1 MLKDKFGRIIDYIR
15 ISVTDRCNLRCIYCM
30 PEEGIKFKD
39 MGEILTYEDI
49 VLFLERASSLGI
61 KKVRLTGGEPLV
73 RRDIEKLIEMIK
85 NVEGIREICLT
96 TNGTLLKKKA
106 YSLYNAGI
114 NRITVSLDSLDER
127 KYRYITRLGN
137 VKDVLEGLK
146 KIKDMGFKHTKIN
159 TVVMKGINDDET
171 IKLLEFALS
180 MDMEIRF
187 IEYMPTKYDR
197 GRNYFIS
204 NEEIKKK
211 IKEKYQLEISSYH
224 SNGPAEYFKIKNNF
238 VGFISPL
245 SKNFCKYCNR
255 IRLSSDGFIIPCLG
269 HDIRINV
276 RDALRKQNIE
286 EIDSI
291 IKHAVSMKPKQHAML
306 RESISESMSY
316 MGG

>member
-39 MGEILTYEDI
+39 MREILTYEDI
-49 VLFLERASSLGI
+49 VLFLKRASSLGI

-73 RRDIEKLIEMIK
+73 RRDIEKLIKMAKNIDGIK
-85 NVEGIREICLT
+85 EVCLT
-96 TNGTLLKKKA
+96 TNGTLLKEKA
-106 YSLYNAGI
+106 HSLYDAGV
-114 NRITVSLDSLDER
+114 NRMTVSLDSLDER
-127 KYRYITRLGN
+127 KYRLITRLGN
-137 VKDVLEGLK
+137 VKDVLEGLRE
-146 KIKDMGFKHTKIN
+146 IKDIGFKHTKIN
-159 TVVMKGINDDET
+159 TVVMKGINDDEI
-171 IKLLEFALS
+171 IKLLEFALFL
-180 MDMEIRF
+180 DMEIRF

-211 IKEKYQLEISSYH
+211 IKEKYHLEISSYH
-224 SNGPAEYFKIKNNF
+224 SNGPAEYFKIRNSF

-269 HDIRINV
+269 HDIRIKV
-276 RDALRKQNIE
+276 RDALRKRNIE

-291 IKHAVSMKPKQHAML
+291 IENAVSMKPKQHAML

>member
-1 MLKDKFGRIIDYIR
+1 
-15 ISVTDRCNLRCIYCM
+15 M

-39 MGEILTYEDI
+39 MREILTYEDI
-49 VLFLERASSLGI
+49 VLFLKRASSLGI

-73 RRDIEKLIEMIK
+73 RRDIEKLIKMVRNIDGIK
-85 NVEGIREICLT
+85 EVCLT
-96 TNGTLLKKKA
+96 TNGTLLKEKA
-106 YSLYNAGI
+106 YSLYDAGV
-114 NRITVSLDSLDER
+114 NRTTVSLDSLDER
-127 KYRYITRLGN
+127 KYRLITRLGN
-137 VKDVLEGLK
+137 VKDVLEGLR
-146 KIKDMGFKHTKIN
+146 KIKEVGFKNTKIN
-159 TVVMKGINDDET
+159 TVVMKGINDDE
-171 IKLLEFALS
+171 IIRLLKFALS
-180 MDMEIRF
+180 LDVEIRF

-197 GRNYFIS
+197 GRSYFIS

-211 IKEKYQLEISSYH
+211 IKEKYCLERSSYH

-269 HDIRINV
+269 HDIRIKV
-276 RDALRKQNIE
+276 RDALRKRNIE
-286 EIDSI
+286 EIDNV
-291 IKHAVSMKPKQHAML
+291 IKYAVSMKPKQHAML